1 LFKILHYVDL
11 SSILRMWLQ
20 ASLIY
25 IFELLTLGV
34 VKILSY
40 DKWCH

>member
-1 LFKILHYVDL
+1 
-11 SSILRMWLQ
+11 MWLQ

-25 IFELLTLGV
+25 VIFELLTLVV

-40 DKWCH
+40 DTRLIFMNSNKK